1 MKITN
6 DKPEGRS
13 SVRSRY
19 HDTFSQL
26 TPDNN
31 CLVCDDWKE
40 ANRVG
45 QALEN
50 WAKKNSPKGC
60 KVVTQKSYKTDGK
73 PRCWLVWP
81 ADAIPPK
88 TALRGNFPGT
98 K

>member
-13 SVRSRY
+13 VTQSRY
-19 HDTFSQL
+19 HDTFVQL
-26 TPDNN
+26 TPDRN
-31 CLVCDDWKE
+31 CIVCEDAKE
-40 ANRVG
+40 VNRIA

-50 WAKKNSPKGC
+50 WAKKHAPKGC
-60 KVVTQKSYKTDGK
+60 KVITQVRYKTDGK

-88 TALRGNFPGT
+88 TAVRGNFPGA